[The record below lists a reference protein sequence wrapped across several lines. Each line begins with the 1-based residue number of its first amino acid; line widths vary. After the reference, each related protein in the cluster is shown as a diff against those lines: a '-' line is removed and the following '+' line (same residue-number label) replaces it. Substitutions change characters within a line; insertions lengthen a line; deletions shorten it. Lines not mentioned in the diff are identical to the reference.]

1 MQKNEWMK
9 NILVPLGSSKNAI
22 NTLQYAIDF
31 VEGTSAKVYVIK
43 VYGLAKAANS
53 MKNIDAVLEKD
64 SDKEIEEVLKNVN
77 KKNVEIISKSI
88 KGSVIDSIERVAK
101 QLKVDLIISSAKSI
115 STDEKV
121 FLGKIAGGLIK
132 STNIPVLVVPK
143 NYTFKKVSKVLMA
156 IKSGFISSSDVLEPL
171 KSVIERFQSKL
182 DLIRV
187 ITPKS
192 NAAESTELNT
202 ELEALVSTSKIT
214 ENGTIFQGVLEH
226 IHQSNPDLLCVIRRK
241 RGFFVRLW
249 EQDRVYKKDFESR
262 VPLLV
267 LKGAS

>member
-1 MQKNEWMK
+1 MK
-9 NILVPLGSSKNAI
+9 NILVPIGSSKNAI
-22 NTLQYAIDF
+22 STLQYAIDF
-31 VEGTSAKVYVIK
+31 VEGTNAKIYVIK

-53 MKNIDAVLEKD
+53 IKNIDAVLEKD
-64 SDKEIEEVLKNVN
+64 SDKELKDVLNNVDR
-77 KKNVEIISKSI
+77 KGVEIISKSI
-88 KGSVIDSIERVAK
+88 KGTITDSIERASK

-121 FLGKIAGGLIK
+121 YLGKIAGGLIK

-143 NYTFKKVSKVLMA
+143 AYKFKKVSKVLMA
-156 IKSGFISSSDVLEPL
+156 IKSGIISSSDVLIPVKNILE
-171 KSVIERFQSKL
+171 KFNATL

-192 NAAESTELNT
+192 KTEDAELNN
-202 ELEALVSTSKIT
+202 ELKTLASNFKLT
-214 ENGTIFQGVLEH
+214 ENGTVFQGVLEH
-226 IHQSNPDLLCVIRRK
+226 IHESNPDVVCVIRRK

-249 EQDRVYKKDFESR
+249 EHDRVYKKDFESR
-262 VPLLV
+262 IPLLV